1 MNQQDTRAAVIIAVA
16 VVALGA
22 GALAMQFRPS
32 DDTSSVADEPLVTE
46 LRTPIN
52 VASLGPQVGEQVPS
66 FSLPD
71 QNGQVRTLESVL
83 GPNGALLLFY
93 RSADW

>member
-1 MNQQDTRAAVIIAVA
+1 MNQQGRRAAAAIAVA

-22 GALAMQFRPS
+22 GSLAMQFRPS
-32 DDTSSVADEPLVTE
+32 ADASSVADEPPATE
-46 LRTPIN
+46 GRTPIN
-52 VASLGPQVGEQVPS
+52 VASLGPQVGEQVPT